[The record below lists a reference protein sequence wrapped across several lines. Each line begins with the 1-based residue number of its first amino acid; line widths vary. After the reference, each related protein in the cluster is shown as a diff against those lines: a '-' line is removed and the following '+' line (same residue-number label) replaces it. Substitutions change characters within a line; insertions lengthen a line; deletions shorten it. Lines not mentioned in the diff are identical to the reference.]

1 MVQIYSIVR
10 FELSNNW
17 GKLTMGPQVVAKPK
31 IKKEAKLLSRISNC
45 RVLERSEEYWR
56 LNKRGITHQII
67 AIPE

>member
-1 MVQIYSIVR
+1 
-10 FELSNNW
+10 
-17 GKLTMGPQVVAKPK
+17 MGPQVVAKPK